1 MAVNVAGLIAVIV
14 FYILILAVGIIA
26 GRKSKKLSDGNT
38 DTEEVMVAGRNI
50 GLFVGTFTM
59 TGKQVVPKYTFI
71 LID

>member
-26 GRKSKKLSDGNT
+26 GRKSKKSSDGKT

-71 LID
+71 